1 MLSFRRTA
9 MVTMIETL
17 RQRIGKAES
26 RKGKVIDANGLFC
39 EVEFR
44 GWTLTAI

>member
-1 MLSFRRTA
+1 MLSFIRAA

-44 GWTLTAI
+44 GWTLATI